1 MDNQASLPLFD
12 DCPIN
17 DSLAITPNDA
27 DNLLEDYAAT
37 GLSTHDH
44 PVALLHREKSLNY
57 ITTADKLQGKAHKS
71 VVKVLGCVTGR
82 QAPGTAAGVTFLTLE
97 DHTGN
102 MNVVVWVST
111 ARAQQPT
118 FLKAKLLQ
126 VNGVIERS
134 KEGVIHIIAGKLI
147 DRTPWLAS
155 LSLTSRDFH

>member
-1 MDNQASLPLFD
+1 M
-12 DCPIN
+12 
-17 DSLAITPNDA
+17 
-27 DNLLEDYAAT
+27 
-37 GLSTHDH
+37 
-44 PVALLHREKSLNY
+44 
-57 ITTADKLQGKAHKS
+57 
-71 VVKVLGCVTGR
+71 VKVLGCVTGR